1 MSRLRGDA
9 EHSGGSC
16 GGVAAV
22 LVVSSLPTVSS
33 ESEKSASAWSG
44 GTYGVARPS
53 LKDVIG
59 AWHSRLTW
67 KVGWMVQSSGRRS
80 L

>member
-1 MSRLRGDA
+1 MRGDA
-9 EHSGGSC
+9 GHSGGSY
-16 GGVAAV
+16 GGVEAV
-22 LVVSSLPTVSS
+22 LVVSSLPTASS
-33 ESEKSASAWSG
+33 ELEKLASAWSG

-59 AWHSRLTW
+59 AWRRRLMW